1 MVEPTAEQ
9 LAAANAQ
16 VKRLSATLEER
27 DRTISQLRRENKELS
42 ETVAALQAQ
51 TLREQEAALNTTV
64 RGLAGGS
71 QLHRRR
77 PLASAFRSRASAHL
91 AASRA
96 ASRACGWQAG
106 ALYRPW
112 ATRTKAISFVLEVM
126 PKEVG
131 AKKK

>member
-1 MVEPTAEQ
+1 MAETMAEQ
-9 LAAANAQ
+9 LAAAHAQ
-16 VKRLSATLEER
+16 IERLSATLEER
-27 DRTISQLRRENKELS
+27 DHTISQLQRENQALS

-96 ASRACGWQAG
+96 VSGACGWQAG

-112 ATRTKAISFVLEVM
+112 TKAISFVLEVM